1 MKSWLAP
8 SLVLVIVLG
17 SLAAASKAPGE
28 VDLGRGEFRTRPGEP
43 AHLALS
49 ASCEGL
55 TATARSTEKV
65 VSSALLSDELLLE
78 FLPRERLG
86 GVSYVVDSE
95 GSTPDFGRFPRDVP
109 RVNGGAEEVLLLKP
123 ALVVVSDYTSG
134 AAEAQL
140 SAAGLCV
147 LRLRAPSTFDDLFT
161 EALELG
167 QATSSEA
174 SARAF
179 IEKNRKRL
187 EALASQSPPAHKL
200 RALLVQDPYAY
211 GPGTLQSDC
220 LKYSGLE
227 NALDADFGKTP
238 TLGVEQLL
246 DLETDLVFL
255 ASDTTEP
262 RALRETRRPRGAG
275 WSSVRALAA
284 GRAFEIPAT
293 WMASISHHAISACES
308 YARLARDL
316 P

>member
-8 SLVLVIVLG
+8 SLVLVLALG

-28 VDLGRGEFRTRPGEP
+28 VDLGRGEFRTRSGEP
-43 AHLALS
+43 AHVAAS
-49 ASCEGL
+49 VSCESLGD
-55 TATARSTEKV
+55 AERSSGKV

-95 GSTPDFGRFPRDVP
+95 GSTPDRGRFPHDVP
-109 RVNGGAEEVLLLKP
+109 RVSGSAEEVLLLRP
-123 ALVVVSDYTSG
+123 AMVVVSDYTSG

-167 QATSSEA
+167 QASA
-174 SARAF
+174 SGARAAAF
-179 IEKNRKRL
+179 VAKHRARL
-187 EALASQSPPAHKL
+187 TALASLPPPSRKM

-220 LKYSGLE
+220 LKYTGLE

-255 ASDTTEP
+255 ATDTPEP
-262 RALRETRRPRGAG
+262 QPLREQRRPRGAG
-275 WSSVRALAA
+275 WSSILRA
-284 GRAFEIPAT
+284 GRAFEIPST
-293 WMASISHHAISACES
+293 WMASISHHAILACES
-308 YARLARDL
+308 YARLAREV